1 MQKTMLKF
9 KVETTEELITPNS
22 GLTLYLELY
31 RAAKVN
37 KSVRDLFPK
46 PGSAKGF
53 QANVYVLSILMLFLS
68 GGKYIEDIR
77 KLKLDKALKKV
88 GKIGTIPSADAIGDW
103 MRTNSEDK
111 IKAIEH
117 VNKKLSRRFLKKIMR
132 KEHTLD
138 IDAFSIFS
146 GKDTA
151 LHTYKGP
158 KGYMPIVGH
167 LAELDWCIGYDFRE
181 GNVPPAKANLE
192 FLQSC
197 FRNMPKGHKIKKVR
211 IDSAGYQAEIFNWL
225 DKKNVKFTVTA
236 AKKGTIL
243 PEVHLIPEKDW
254 KPWKDKNG
262 FPTDRMYAETW
273 AQMDKTDYFRIIV
286 QRWPNPKQNL
296 FEKASEYCYYIIAT
310 NYSEEEKSARDVVL
324 WHNQRGNSE
333 NYYKEKKYGFNLN
346 YLPCDD
352 FQANAFWFSMG
363 IMAYNFHVFSKEYML
378 PVSWRQHTIQTV
390 RWKLI
395 HIAGKVVKHARN
407 VYLKLAGISSDLLEI
422 FNTARQR
429 CWEVAFSP

>member
-1 MQKTMLKF
+1 
-9 KVETTEELITPNS
+9 
-22 GLTLYLELY
+22 
-31 RAAKVN
+31 
-37 KSVRDLFPK
+37 
-46 PGSAKGF
+46 
-53 QANVYVLSILMLFLS
+53 
-68 GGKYIEDIR
+68 
-77 KLKLDKALKKV
+77 
-88 GKIGTIPSADAIGDW
+88 
-103 MRTNSEDK
+103 
-111 IKAIEH
+111 
-117 VNKKLSRRFLKKIMR
+117 
-132 KEHTLD
+132 
-138 IDAFSIFS
+138 
-146 GKDTA
+146 
-151 LHTYKGP
+151 
-158 KGYMPIVGH
+158 
-167 LAELDWCIGYDFRE
+167 GYDFRE

-352 FQANAFWFSMG
+352 F
-363 IMAYNFHVFSKEYML
+363 
-378 PVSWRQHTIQTV
+378 
-390 RWKLI
+390 
-395 HIAGKVVKHARN
+395 
-407 VYLKLAGISSDLLEI
+407 
-422 FNTARQR
+422 
-429 CWEVAFSP
+429 